1 MTMHEHTEW
10 TDKLSDYLDGELSG
24 QDHRAVAAHVAGC
37 VECSQAL
44 HQLRAVVERARTLAP
59 AEPPLDLWKAV
70 ADRIAV
76 ETERPV
82 ATFGTRRRFSF
93 TWPELIAASV
103 LLVLVS
109 GWAALRMNR
118 PSSADLQVR
127 QPGSADLQVRQPGTA
142 DLQVHQPGGADLQA
156 GPDVVPATFD
166 DTEYDAA
173 VADLQR
179 ALQSGRGQLDPAT
192 VKIVEQNLAII
203 DQAVDE
209 ARRALAQD
217 PANGDLSGYLQETK
231 RRKLDLLRHAAA
243 LAEDL
248 N

>member
-10 TDKLSDYLDGELSG
+10 TDKLSDYLDGELS
-24 QDHRAVAAHVAGC
+24 DHEHRSVAAHVAGC

-44 HQLRAVVERARTLAP
+44 HELRAVVERARTLVP
-59 AEPPLDLWKAV
+59 AEPPADLWKAV

-76 ETERPV
+76 ENEGPI
-82 ATFGTRRRFSF
+82 ATLGMRRRFSF

-109 GWAALRMNR
+109 GWAALRMNTPSSADLQVRR
-118 PSSADLQVR
+118 PDSADLQVR
-127 QPGSADLQVRQPGTA
+127 QPGNADI
-142 DLQVHQPGGADLQA
+142 QA
-156 GPDVVPATFD
+156 GPDVVPASVD

-192 VKIVEQNLAII
+192 VKIVEQNLTII
-203 DQAVDE
+203 DQAVDD

-217 PANGDLSGYLQETK
+217 PANADLSGYLQETK

>member
-10 TDKLSDYLDGELSG
+10 TDRLSDYLDGELS
-24 QDHRAVAAHVAGC
+24 DHEHRSVAAHVAGC

-44 HQLRAVVERARTLAP
+44 HELRAVVERARTLVP
-59 AEPPLDLWKAV
+59 AEPPADLWKAV
-70 ADRIAV
+70 ADRIVV
-76 ETERPV
+76 ENEGPI
-82 ATFGTRRRFSF
+82 ATLGTRRRFSF

-109 GWAALRMNR
+109 GWAALRMNTPSSADLQVRR
-118 PSSADLQVR
+118 PDSADLQVR
-127 QPGSADLQVRQPGTA
+127 QPGNADI
-142 DLQVHQPGGADLQA
+142 QA
-156 GPDVVPATFD
+156 GPDVVPASVD
-166 DTEYDAA
+166 DIEYDAA

-203 DQAVDE
+203 DQAVDD

-217 PANGDLSGYLQETK
+217 PANADLSGYLQETK

-243 LAEDL
+243 FAEDL

>member
-10 TDKLSDYLDGELSG
+10 TDKLSDYLDAELSG
-24 QDHRAVAAHVAGC
+24 QEQRAVAAHVA
-37 VECSQAL
+37 ECA
-44 HQLRAVVERARTLAP
+44 ECARTLD
-59 AEPPLDLWKAV
+59 ELRAV
-70 ADRIAV
+70 ADRARALAPVAPSTDVWRGIA
-76 ETERPV
+76 ERITSAEAARPV
-82 ATFGTRRRFSF
+82 AGNVGARRRFSF
-93 TWPELIAASV
+93 TWPELIAASL

-109 GWAALRMNR
+109 GWAALRLTGSR
-118 PSSADLQVR
+118 PAGRSADLQVG
-127 QPGSADLQVRQPGTA
+127 QPAG
-142 DLQVHQPGGADLQA
+142 GGAVH
-156 GPDVVPATFD
+156 PDVVPASFD

-192 VKIVEQNLAII
+192 VKVVEENLAII
-203 DQAVDE
+203 DQAVDD

-217 PANGDLSGYLQETK
+217 PPNSDLNGYLLETR

-243 LAEDL
+243 LAEDF

>member
-10 TDKLSDYLDGELSG
+10 TDKLSDYLDGELSD
-24 QDHRAVAAHVAGC
+24 QEQRTVAAHVAGC
-37 VECSQAL
+37 VECSRML
-44 HQLRAVVERARTLAP
+44 NELRAVVERARTLAP
-59 AEPPLDLWKAV
+59 VEPSADGWKAV

-76 ETERPV
+76 ESERPI
-82 ATFGTRRRFSF
+82 ATFETRRRFSF

-109 GWAALRMNR
+109 GWAALRIDR
-118 PSSADLQVR
+118 PAASTTESNANLQVR
-127 QPGSADLQVRQPGTA
+127 
-142 DLQVHQPGGADLQA
+142 QPGGADLQA
-156 GPDVVPATFD
+156 GPDVVAANFD

-203 DQAVDE
+203 DQAVDD
-209 ARRALAQD
+209 ARSALAQD
-217 PANGDLSGYLQETK
+217 PANADLSGYLQETK

-243 LAEDL
+243 FAEDF

>member
-10 TDKLSDYLDGELSG
+10 TDKLSDYLDGELSD
-24 QDHRAVAAHVAGC
+24 QEQRAVAAHAAGC
-37 VECSQAL
+37 VECSRTL
-44 HQLRAVVERARTLAP
+44 DELRAVAERARTLAP
-59 AEPPLDLWKAV
+59 AEPSVDLWTAV

-76 ETERPV
+76 ESERPV
-82 ATFGTRRRFSF
+82 ATLGTRRRFSF

-109 GWAALRMNR
+109 GWAALRINR
-118 PSSADLQVR
+118 PAPGPAESSADLQVG
-127 QPGSADLQVRQPGTA
+127 QPVSPDLQVR
-142 DLQVHQPGGADLQA
+142 QPGGADLQA
-156 GPDVVPATFD
+156 RPDVVPANFD

-173 VADLQR
+173 VADLQH
-179 ALQSGRGQLDPAT
+179 ALRSGRGQLDPAT

-209 ARRALAQD
+209 AQRALAQD
-217 PANGDLSGYLQETK
+217 PANADLSGYLQETK

-243 LAEDL
+243 LAEDF

>member
-10 TDKLSDYLDGELSG
+10 TDKLSDYLDGELS
-24 QDHRAVAAHVAGC
+24 DHEHRSVAAHVAGC

-44 HQLRAVVERARTLAP
+44 HELRAVVERARTLVP
-59 AEPPLDLWKAV
+59 AELPADLWKAV

-76 ETERPV
+76 ENEGPI
-82 ATFGTRRRFSF
+82 ATLGMRRRFSF

-109 GWAALRMNR
+109 GWAALRMNT

-127 QPGSADLQVRQPGTA
+127 QPGNADI
-142 DLQVHQPGGADLQA
+142 QA
-156 GPDVVPATFD
+156 GPDVVPASVD

-203 DQAVDE
+203 DQAVDD

-217 PANGDLSGYLQETK
+217 PANADLSGYLQETK

>member
-10 TDKLSDYLDGELSG
+10 TDRLSDYLDGELS
-24 QDHRAVAAHVAGC
+24 DHEHRSVAAHVAGC

-44 HQLRAVVERARTLAP
+44 HELRAVVERARTLVP
-59 AEPPLDLWKAV
+59 AEPPADLWKAV

-76 ETERPV
+76 ENEGPI
-82 ATFGTRRRFSF
+82 ATLGTRSRFSF

-109 GWAALRMNR
+109 GWAALRMNT

-127 QPGSADLQVRQPGTA
+127 QPGNADI
-142 DLQVHQPGGADLQA
+142 QA
-156 GPDVVPATFD
+156 GPDVVPASVD

-173 VADLQR
+173 LADLQR

-203 DQAVDE
+203 DQAVDD

-217 PANGDLSGYLQETK
+217 PANADLSGYLQETK

>member
-10 TDKLSDYLDGELSG
+10 TDKLSNYLDGELSD
-24 QDHRAVAAHVAGC
+24 QEQRAVGAHVAGC
-37 VECSQAL
+37 VECSRTL
-44 HQLRAVVERARTLAP
+44 HELRAVVERARTLAP
-59 AEPPLDLWKAV
+59 AEPSADLWKAV

-76 ETERPV
+76 ESNRPV
-82 ATFGTRRRFSF
+82 ATLGTRRRFSF

-109 GWAALRMNR
+109 GWAALHMNR
-118 PSSADLQVR
+118 PAPTGSSADLQVR
-127 QPGSADLQVRQPGTA
+127 PSGPDLQVRQPANTA
-142 DLQVHQPGGADLQA
+142 VP
-156 GPDVVPATFD
+156 PRTDVVPANFD
-166 DTEYDAA
+166 ETEYDAA

-179 ALQSGRGQLDPAT
+179 ALQSGRGQLDPST

-203 DQAVDE
+203 DQAVDD

-217 PANGDLSGYLQETK
+217 PANADLSGYLQETK

-243 LAEDL
+243 LAEDF

>member
-10 TDKLSDYLDGELSG
+10 TDKLSDYLDAELSD
-24 QDHRAVAAHVAGC
+24 QEQRALAAHVA
-37 VECSQAL
+37 ECAECARTL
-44 HQLRAVVERARTLAP
+44 DELRAVAERARALAP
-59 AEPPLDLWKAV
+59 VAPSTDVWNGIAE
-70 ADRIAV
+70 RITSWEDA
-76 ETERPV
+76 RPV
-82 ATFGTRRRFSF
+82 VGNFGARRRFSF
-93 TWPELIAASV
+93 TWPELIAASL

-109 GWAALRMNR
+109 GWAALRLTTSR
-118 PSSADLQVR
+118 PAPVSSA
-127 QPGSADLQVRQPGTA
+127 GSTA
-142 DLQVHQPGGADLQA
+142 GVQA
-156 GPDVVPATFD
+156 RPDVVPASFD

-192 VKIVEQNLAII
+192 VRVVEENLAII
-203 DQAVDE
+203 DQAVDD

-217 PANGDLSGYLQETK
+217 PANSDLNGYLLETR

-243 LAEDL
+243 LAEDF

>member
-10 TDKLSDYLDGELSG
+10 TDRLSDYLDGELS
-24 QDHRAVAAHVAGC
+24 DHEHRSVAAHVAGC

-44 HQLRAVVERARTLAP
+44 HELRAVVERARTLVP
-59 AEPPLDLWKAV
+59 AELPADLWKAV

-76 ETERPV
+76 ENEGPI
-82 ATFGTRRRFSF
+82 ATLGMRRRFSF

-109 GWAALRMNR
+109 GWAALRMNT

-127 QPGSADLQVRQPGTA
+127 QPGNADI
-142 DLQVHQPGGADLQA
+142 QA
-156 GPDVVPATFD
+156 GPDVVPASVD

-173 VADLQR
+173 VTDLQR

-203 DQAVDE
+203 DQAVDD

-217 PANGDLSGYLQETK
+217 PANADLSGYLQETK

>member
-10 TDKLSDYLDGELSG
+10 TDKLSDYLDGELSD
-24 QDHRAVAAHVAGC
+24 QDRRAVAAHVAAC
-37 VECSQAL
+37 AECARTL
-44 HQLRAVVERARTLAP
+44 GELRAVVERAQNLAP
-59 AEPPLDLWKAV
+59 AEPSADLWKAV

-76 ETERPV
+76 ESERPV
-82 ATFGTRRRFSF
+82 APFGTRRRFSF

-109 GWAALRMNR
+109 GWAAVRMNR
-118 PSSADLQVR
+118 PAPTGSSADIQVR
-127 QPGSADLQVRQPGTA
+127 
-142 DLQVHQPGGADLQA
+142 QPGGADLQA
-156 GPDVVPATFD
+156 GPDIVPANFD

-243 LAEDL
+243 LAEDF